1 MARQVNVSVCNIN
14 VYEDM
19 ARHPR
24 FDTSSSTVDNAV

>member
-1 MARQVNVSVCNIN
+1 MAGNVSVCLNIN
-14 VYEDM
+14 VYGDM